1 MKRTVA
7 YMVLLPLCV
16 TFSAAQ
22 TPEDAFLKGNEHYR
36 AGRFSDAAKEYVGVV
51 HQGYVSAP
59 LFFNLGNAS
68 YRSGNIGG
76 AILWYERAARLDGG
90 DPDIEFNLRLA
101 NSKIVDRIEPVPE
114 LFLLTW
120 IRSLSTLT
128 SLSTTGTLLM
138 IAWILV
144 FGQLAV
150 INLLGSSSWNP
161 VFRWGIL
168 AALVVA
174 VAFGVV
180 FGLQVNQ
187 VSDRSEAIIITRS
200 VTAKNS
206 PDDQSVDAFVIHEGL
221 KVRVSDSVGDW
232 TRITLADGKVG
243 WVQSGELEQI

>member
-1 MKRTVA
+1 
-7 YMVLLPLCV
+7 
-16 TFSAAQ
+16 
-22 TPEDAFLKGNEHYR
+22 
-36 AGRFSDAAKEYVGVV
+36 
-51 HQGYVSAP
+51 
-59 LFFNLGNAS
+59 
-68 YRSGNIGG
+68 
-76 AILWYERAARLDGG
+76 
-90 DPDIEFNLRLA
+90 
-101 NSKIVDRIEPVPE
+101 
-114 LFLLTW
+114 
-120 IRSLSTLT
+120 
-128 SLSTTGTLLM
+128 M

>member
-1 MKRTVA
+1 
-7 YMVLLPLCV
+7 L
-16 TFSAAQ
+16 
-22 TPEDAFLKGNEHYR
+22 
-36 AGRFSDAAKEYVGVV
+36 
-51 HQGYVSAP
+51 
-59 LFFNLGNAS
+59 S
-68 YRSGNIGG
+68 Y
-76 AILWYERAARLDGG
+76 
-90 DPDIEFNLRLA
+90 LRLA

-232 TRITLADGKVG
+232 MRITLADGKVG